1 MLAPIGRQALQG
13 MKSIANNKTV
23 RHLAKEAAKRGTE
36 VLAGVAVDALQG
48 RNVGEALT
56 ERSRE
61 MALRALTG
69 EGNKPVKK
77 RKQFK
82 QSRKRPKKNHS
93 QPPPNKRRR
102 LSRAALNRKSLF

>member
-13 MKSIANNKTV
+13 MKSIASNKTV

-48 RNVGEALT
+48 RNVGEALK

-61 MALRALTG
+61 MALRAITG
-69 EGNKPVKK
+69 EGNKQVKK
-77 RKQFK
+77 RKKQFK
-82 QSRKRPKKNHS
+82 QSRKRPTKSHS
-93 QPPPNKRRR
+93 QPPNKRRR